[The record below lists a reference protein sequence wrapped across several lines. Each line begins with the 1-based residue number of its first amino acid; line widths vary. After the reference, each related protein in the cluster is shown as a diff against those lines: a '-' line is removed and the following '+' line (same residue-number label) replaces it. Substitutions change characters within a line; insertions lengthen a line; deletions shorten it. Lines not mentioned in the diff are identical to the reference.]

1 MVLLKHMK
9 NEVKFLK
16 DKVKDLQDGGAHQ
29 WEVIDMQIEECFNL
43 SYITTFKDIT

>member
-1 MVLLKHMK
+1 MRRDEMVLLKHMK

-29 WEVIDMQIEECFNL
+29 
-43 SYITTFKDIT
+43 